1 MDMVRK
7 FMGIRRR
14 PGTEMVSQS
23 NQDDELSLSHLRR
36 LFMEFRH
43 SPTPMTVKEQEDA
56 LFSMLPLFC
65 NIFSNSKVSSLTD
78 KFGDVC
84 QFAAHV
90 SQLMAREIRKRHS
103 NRNHEVA
110 SSAVMDFLLLK
121 SSEDRR
127 SGWELLNALNIL
139 ASGETPV
146 LECMVAANLPSS
158 MVKCLCLLYEL
169 PPLKE
174 SSGKSI
180 EIQQEDRNIVQQL
193 YSKILIQL
201 CHLPATSSELVN
213 TDDLAILFSAISC
226 PCSKENI
233 GWRNSAS
240 EVLMT
245 ITRYGLSKEINN
257 YIHGMLFIVFG
268 EE

>member
-14 PGTEMVSQS
+14 PGPDVVSQQ

-65 NIFSNSKVSSLTD
+65 NIFTNARTSSLTE

-90 SQLMAREIRKRHS
+90 SQLMGREIRKRHS
-103 NRNHEVA
+103 NRNHDV
-110 SSAVMDFLLLK
+110 SSTAVMDFLLLK

-158 MVKCLCLLYEL
+158 MVKCLCLFYEL
-169 PPLKE
+169 PALGNT
-174 SSGKSI
+174 SGKAI
-180 EIQQEDRNIVQQL
+180 EKEEEDRKRVQEL
-193 YSKILIQL
+193 YSQILVKL
-201 CHLPATSSELVN
+201 CHSPATASELMN
-213 TDDLAILFSAISC
+213 TDDLCILFSAISC
-226 PCSKENI
+226 PCSKDNI
-233 GWRNSAS
+233 GWRNCAS

-245 ITRYGLSKEINN
+245 ITRYGLSKDVIN
-257 YIHGMLFIVFG
+257 YIHGKLLLFLF
-268 EE
+268 

>member
-1 MDMVRK
+1 MDMVKR
-7 FMGIRRR
+7 FMGIRTGRR
-14 PGTEMVSQS
+14 PANEAVSQS
-23 NQDDELSLSHLRR
+23 SQDDELSLSHLRR

-43 SPTPMTVKEQEDA
+43 SPTPMTLKEQEDA

-65 NIFSNSKVSSLTD
+65 NIFTKSKASSLTE
-78 KFGDVC
+78 KFADVC

-103 NRNHEVA
+103 NRNHEIA
-110 SSAVMDFLLLK
+110 CNAVMDFLLLK

-158 MVKCLCLLYEL
+158 MVKCLYLLYEL
-169 PPLKE
+169 PPAKE
-174 SSGKSI
+174 TMGKSI
-180 EIQQEDRNIVQQL
+180 ENVQEDRKNVQQL
-193 YSKILIQL
+193 YSQIIVKL
-201 CHLPATSSELVN
+201 CHSPATASELIN

-233 GWRNSAS
+233 GWRSCAA

-245 ITRYGLSKEINN
+245 ITRYGLSKEVIN
-257 YIHGMLFIVFG
+257 YIHGKFVLF
-268 EE
+268 